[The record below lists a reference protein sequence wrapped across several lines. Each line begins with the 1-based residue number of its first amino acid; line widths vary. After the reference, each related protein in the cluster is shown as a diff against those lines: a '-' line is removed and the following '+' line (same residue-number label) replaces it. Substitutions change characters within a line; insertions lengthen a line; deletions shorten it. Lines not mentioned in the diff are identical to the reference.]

1 MQSQEKLNE
10 KNITEKRKVIV
21 KIVKKKIKRT
31 TDWDAEKMTS
41 NISYFMF
48 KEFRKMIMLFKKTT
62 HPFRTNWV
70 IYART
75 ENIISIK
82 KI

>member
-21 KIVKKKIKRT
+21 KIVKKIKRT
-31 TDWDAEKMTS
+31 TDWDAEKLTS
-41 NISYFMF
+41 KISHFMF
-48 KEFRKMIMLFKKTT
+48 KEFRIMIMLFKKTT

-70 IYART
+70 INART